1 MRGVLDSSPHAED
14 FQLSYAGVMQVV
26 PVWISALA
34 SYLEHLPLT
43 RMTDSLLYIDLF
55 KPQLSRPISNTLV
68 ILIDPSTSKPG
79 HTHMVSKHGQHGK
92 HGKQGP
98 ANHMTLVAPPDP
110 TARFDIFDT
119 SPL

>member
-1 MRGVLDSSPHAED
+1 MRGDLDSSPHAED

-26 PVWISALA
+26 PAWISALA

-55 KPQLSRPISNTLV
+55 KPQLSRPISNTPV
-68 ILIDPSTSKPG
+68 ILIDPSTSKHG
-79 HTHMVSKHGQHGK
+79 HTHMGSKHGK